1 MDILWYVGAF
11 ILILSPIIFV
21 HELGHFLAARFF
33 DIEVEEFGIGF
44 PPRALTLFERNGT
57 KYTLNWIPLGGFVRP
72 AGEDDPNV
80 PGGLSSAS
88 KTARFTVL
96 VMGAVFNF
104 IFAFFVLWGAFAMG
118 QSVTRI
124 GIGQLLDDNVVA
136 EVGLQ
141 TGDIFIEVNG
151 KPIGNDSNLLVN
163 EISSNPNTP
172 IEIVYER
179 DGLLNRVI
187 VAPKSSESDPTRGA
201 LGVGLTSIPTGEK
214 TFMGIRT
221 AAAESV
227 RTIYEVIVL
236 TLTAPAKLIQGSLSP
251 AQARPI
257 SVVGISQIAGTQA
270 RDAFDTGDWFNVL
283 FFTGI
288 ISVGLGFTNLLPI
301 PALDGGRILFVLIE
315 ALRGQRIPAEREGL
329 VHMVGMLLLLSL
341 MALMIVNDVINPIL
355 Q

>member
-1 MDILWYVGAF
+1 MDILWYIGAF

-44 PPRALTLFERNGT
+44 PPRAMTLFERGGT

-72 AGEDDPNV
+72 AGEDDPDV

-88 KTARFTVL
+88 KTARFSVL

-118 QSVTRI
+118 QSINRI
-124 GIGQLLDDNVVA
+124 GIGQLLDDNVVE

-141 TGDIFIEVNG
+141 TGDIFVEVNG
-151 KPIGNDSNLLVN
+151 KEIGSDSNLLIG
-163 EISSNPNTP
+163 EISSNPNNP

-179 DGLLNRVI
+179 DGVLNSVT
-187 VAPKSSESDPTRGA
+187 VAPKASDADPERGA
-201 LGVGLTSIPTGEK
+201 LGVGLENVPTGEK
-214 TFMGIRT
+214 TYMGLG
-221 AAAESV
+221 AAAVESV
-227 RTIYEVIVL
+227 NTIYEVIAL

-251 AQARPI
+251 QQARPI

-288 ISVGLGFTNLLPI
+288 ISVGLGFTNLLPL
-301 PALDGGRILFVLIE
+301 PALDGGRILFVIIE
-315 ALRGQRIPAEREGL
+315 AIRGRRVAAEREGF
-329 VHMVGMLLLLSL
+329 VHMVGMLLLLGL
-341 MALMIVNDVINPIL
+341 MALMIVNDVVNPIF
-355 Q
+355 